1 MNFAGYGINRGT
13 YMEGIRDQ
21 VALVS
26 GGGSGIGRACAVALA
41 KAGARVVVS
50 DIGERGGDT
59 VLQEIRA
66 AGSDAAYIAADVTQ
80 PEQVSKLVKAT
91 VMLHGRLDLAV
102 NCAGIFGR
110 IGALDVQEPADF
122 DSVMGVNLRGVFLC
136 MKYEISAMRRNGF
149 GVIVNIASVQG
160 LVAGA
165 GAALYSASKHGVVGL
180 TKGAALDCARD
191 GIRIN
196 AVCPGTIETPL
207 AQKHYAERGL
217 PMPND
222 TPRIPIGRVGQAYEV
237 AQTVLFLCSAGASY
251 ITGTTLAVDGAITAQ

>member
-1 MNFAGYGINRGT
+1 
-13 YMEGIRDQ
+13 MEGIRDR

-41 KAGARVVVS
+41 QAGAKVVVS

-80 PEQVSKLVKAT
+80 PGQVSKLVEAT
-91 VMLHGRLDLAV
+91 VLLHGRLDLAV

-110 IGALDVQEPADF
+110 VGALDTQEPEDF
-122 DSVMGVNLRGVFLC
+122 DLVMGVNLRGVFLC
-136 MKYEISAMRRNGF
+136 MKYEIAAMRRNGF

-160 LVAGA
+160 LVSGA

-180 TKGAALDCARD
+180 TKGAALDCARE

-196 AVCPGTIETPL
+196 AVCPGPIRTPMAEQGFGSA
-207 AQKHYAERGL
+207 AQLDATLVASPAGRPG
-217 PMPND
+217 
-222 TPRIPIGRVGQAYEV
+222 TPEEV
-237 AQTVLFLCSAGASY
+237 AAPVLFLLSDAASY
-251 ITGTTLAVDGAITAQ
+251 ISGHAITVDGGYTVQ

>member
-1 MNFAGYGINRGT
+1 
-13 YMEGIRDQ
+13 
-21 VALVS
+21 
-26 GGGSGIGRACAVALA
+26 
-41 KAGARVVVS
+41 
-50 DIGERGGDT
+50 
-59 VLQEIRA
+59 
-66 AGSDAAYIAADVTQ
+66 
-80 PEQVSKLVKAT
+80 
-91 VMLHGRLDLAV
+91 MLHGRLDLAV

-110 IGALDVQEPADF
+110 IGALDVQEPDDF
-122 DSVMGVNLRGVFLC
+122 DLVMGVNLRGVFLC

-207 AQKHYAERGL
+207 AQKHYAERSGPDSALPLLGWRKLHHWDDAGSGRRDHRTMTEKTAGL
-217 PMPND
+217 PRRLILMLSGI
-222 TPRIPIGRVGQAYEV
+222 R
-237 AQTVLFLCSAGASY
+237 
-251 ITGTTLAVDGAITAQ
+251 

>member
-1 MNFAGYGINRGT
+1 
-13 YMEGIRDQ
+13 MEGIRDR

-41 KAGARVVVS
+41 QAGARVVVS
-50 DIGERGGDT
+50 DLGEQGGDT
-59 VLQEIRA
+59 VLQEIHA
-66 AGSDAAYIAADVTQ
+66 AGAKASYVAADVTQ
-80 PEQVSKLVKAT
+80 SDQVRRMVEET
-91 VMLHGRLDLAV
+91 VARHGRLDLAV

-110 IGALDVQEPADF
+110 IAPLHGQEAEDF
-122 DSVMGVNLRGVFLC
+122 DRVIGVNLRGVFLC
-136 MKYEISAMRRNGF
+136 MKHEITAMRRNGF
-149 GVIVNIASVQG
+149 GAIVNIASVQG
-160 LVAGA
+160 LVSGA

-222 TPRIPIGRVGQAYEV
+222 TPRIPIGRVGQPMEI
-237 AQTVLFLCSAGASY
+237 AQAVLFLCSTGSSY
-251 ITGTTLAVDGAITAQ
+251 ITGTTLAIDGAITAQ